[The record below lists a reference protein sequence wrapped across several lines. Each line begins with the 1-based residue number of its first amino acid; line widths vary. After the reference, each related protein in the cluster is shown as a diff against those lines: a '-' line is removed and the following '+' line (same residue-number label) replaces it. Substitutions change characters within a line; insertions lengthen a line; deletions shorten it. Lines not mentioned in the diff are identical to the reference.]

1 MSLNTSLNYELRQL
15 KQQET
20 TLLKLLVDHLA
31 TCSAPGT
38 VLAAL
43 SPALETATHGADV
56 SGETVVSAAAA
67 AGSVQIL

>member
-1 MSLNTSLNYELRQL
+1 LNYELRQL

-38 VLAAL
+38 VLATL
-43 SPALETATHGADV
+43 SAAPETASHDGDV
-56 SGETVVSAAAA
+56 SGGIVVSAAAA
-67 AGSVQIL
+67 AGSVQI